1 MRRALLLIAGL
12 TVVLGC
18 KASTTRHQEL
28 CARAAAMFDK
38 CEELDLGSG
47 SGAALSR
54 ELTLDRWRGICRA
67 VFTGET
73 AQLMQNAKDLFASM
87 DDVTKAA
94 LRQQAECSAKA
105 TTCAEYKK
113 CED

>member
-1 MRRALLLIAGL
+1 MRLSLLL
-12 TVVLGC
+12 VVLVGC
-18 KASTTRHQEL
+18 KAPTTKVQQL

-38 CEELDLGSG
+38 CEELDVGSG
-47 SGAALSR
+47 SDAALSR
-54 ELTLDRWRGICRA
+54 ELTIDRWRGICRA

-73 AQLMQNAKDLFASM
+73 AQLMANSKELFASM

-94 LRQQAECSAKA
+94 LRQQAECAAKA
-105 TTCAEYKK
+105 TTCADYKK

>member
-1 MRRALLLIAGL
+1 
-12 TVVLGC
+12 
-18 KASTTRHQEL
+18 
-28 CARAAAMFDK
+28 MFDK

-47 SGAALSR
+47 SDAALSR

-73 AQLMQNAKDLFASM
+73 AQLMANAKELFASM

-105 TTCAEYKK
+105 ATCADYKK